1 MIVIDSL
8 DFTHLLDSVIG
19 HTEGNF
25 LIEIIQI
32 RINIEITDGRR

>member
-25 LIEIIQI
+25 FTEIIQI
-32 RINIEITDGRR
+32 RVNIEITDDRR